1 MLKKS
6 SKFKQAFELNLY
18 LQSQINF
25 KKQNNIILYI
35 YARKLIVEW
44 ILNIF
49 VKTTF

>member
-35 YARKLIVEW
+35 YTRKLIVEW

-49 VKTTF
+49 VKITF

>member
-25 KKQNNIILYI
+25 KKN
-35 YARKLIVEW
+35 
-44 ILNIF
+44 
-49 VKTTF
+49 KTISYCTIMLES